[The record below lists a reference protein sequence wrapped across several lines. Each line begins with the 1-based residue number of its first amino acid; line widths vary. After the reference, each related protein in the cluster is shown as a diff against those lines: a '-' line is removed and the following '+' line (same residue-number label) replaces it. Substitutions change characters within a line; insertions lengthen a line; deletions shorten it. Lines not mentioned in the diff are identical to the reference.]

1 MVGQRSF
8 AKTLYYEFCSWLAP
22 IPGAVG
28 LGLRKVFWPR
38 LFGSCGSGVLFGA
51 NTLLRHPGR
60 IHLGD
65 NIVVSEGVVLDGR
78 NVNDER
84 AIVIADEAM
93 LANNV
98 SINCKGG
105 TVNIGARTGIGAQT
119 IIHSIDACPVIIG
132 ADAIIGPQCYI
143 VGGGSY
149 NMDRLDVPI
158 ATQGIKPDGGCH
170 IEDNVWVGANASIMG
185 GVTLAGGS
193 VVAAGAVVTRSIPA
207 NTICA
212 GVPAKVIKNRDGG

>member
-1 MVGQRSF
+1 MVGERSF

-22 IPGAVG
+22 VPGAVG
-28 LGLRKVFWPR
+28 LGLRKIFWPR

-51 NTLLRHPGR
+51 NTVLRHPGR

-65 NIVVSEGVVLDGR
+65 KVVVSEGVILDGR

-84 AIVIADEAM
+84 AIVIADESM

-105 TVNIGARTGIGAQT
+105 TVYVGARTGIGAQT
-119 IIHSIDACPVIIG
+119 IIHSINACPVTIG
-132 ADAIIGPQCYI
+132 TDAIIGPQCYI

-158 ATQGIKPDGGCH
+158 AKQGIKPDGGCH
-170 IEDNVWVGANASIMG
+170 IDDNVWVGAKATVMG
-185 GVTLAGGS
+185 GVKLESGC
-193 VVAAGAVVTRSIPA
+193 VVAAGAVVTRSMSE
-207 NTICA
+207 NVVCA
-212 GVPAKVIKNRDGG
+212 GVPAKIIKTRVAG

>member
-1 MVGQRSF
+1 MVGQRSI
-8 AKTLYYEFCSWLAP
+8 ARTLYYEFCSWLAP
-22 IPGAVG
+22 LPGAVG

-38 LFGSCGSGVLFGA
+38 LFGSCGSGVLFGS
-51 NTLLRHPGR
+51 NGLLRHPGR

-65 NIVVSEGVVLDGR
+65 NVVVSEGVILDGR

-84 AIVIADEAM
+84 AIVIADEVM

-105 TVNIGARTGIGAQT
+105 TVHVGARTGIGAQT
-119 IIHSIDACPVIIG
+119 IIHSIDACPVTIG
-132 ADAIIGPQCYI
+132 EDAIIGPQCYI

-158 ATQGIKPDGGCH
+158 AKQGIKPDGGCQ

-185 GVTLAGGS
+185 GVTLASGG
-193 VVAAGAVVTRSIPA
+193 VVAAGAVVTRSIPENA
-207 NTICA
+207 ICA
-212 GVPAKVIKNRDGG
+212 GVPAKFIKNRGAD